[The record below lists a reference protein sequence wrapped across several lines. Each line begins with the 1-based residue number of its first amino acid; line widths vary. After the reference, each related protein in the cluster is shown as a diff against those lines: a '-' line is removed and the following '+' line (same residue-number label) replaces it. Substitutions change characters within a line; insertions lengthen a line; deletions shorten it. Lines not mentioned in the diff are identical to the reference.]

1 MRISDE
7 DLEKKLRESKEEIK
21 ESKKDNAYE
30 IYENAKGIDSK
41 KVNIFSSIRFYK
53 IASALMIIVCIVLVI
68 VFSSANAKLKSKPRN
83 VIYYEGTSGNSASSL
98 ALDNSVSLT
107 SLDSLKEMVSS
118 TSFDRQVISGYVLA
132 ADESIL
138 SKGDT
143 GSIGDSSWASTSV
156 PGSSTSTYKTNTQ
169 VDNVDEADIVKVH
182 GDTIFYIPTQN
193 NYRFYYYSSDKEYTP
208 TYVYVL
214 KTSGKS
220 VDIAKKIEYNY
231 NCEFAVGNEEAS
243 IYKYTYS
250 VPMDLYCSDKYLIVR
265 VNTYTYDELKEN
277 GTITRR
283 YNYHVYAEIQ
293 IYDIEDYSLVTSIK
307 TAGENISTR
316 LIDSDLYVVNNY
328 YVYDDDYIPSII
340 IDGVT
345 YKTNLSCIYYCP
357 RLGASY
363 TYYTAIYKITLDDD
377 ITVKDYY
384 FLTPSINNI
393 YVTEKA
399 IYLIKSYG
407 SQTFDLGDNKKENCT
422 TSLVLPISI
431 ENEIYAQSIVTVK
444 GSISD
449 KYWIDEYN
457 GYLRIASTGSRNT
470 FKVLKGEDGQEY
482 NYGYQSSVFNYLT
495 IFKLDDKGEW
505 VEYSSIK
512 EGLGEKGE
520 QIKSARFNK
529 EICTIVTFRQ
539 TDPLYY
545 IDLTDHANP
554 IITSELKVSGFTVYQ
569 HPYKDNYVI
578 GIGYESDANGRTL
591 GYKIA
596 LFDIS
601 NKDDIKQVG
610 DSITFLYNTNSSNY
624 LSYSISA
631 INNPKEI
638 MIDLDRD
645 MFGFEIKDYRRV
657 YKNSNYTY
665 QYEYKYYVFKIDLSK
680 DNPLS
685 IELAKGLISDSNSYY
700 SSTSNSRMVFIGNYY
715 YLVSKEEVV
724 SYTYNNGFSQEKTKS
739 LK

>member
-1 MRISDE
+1 MKISDN

-53 IASALMIIVCIVLVI
+53 IASALMIVLCIVLVV
-68 VFSSANAKLKSKPRN
+68 VFSSVNAKLKSKPRN
-83 VIYYEGTSGNSASSL
+83 VIYYEGASGNSASSL
-98 ALDNSVSLT
+98 ALDHSVSLT

-118 TSFDRQVISGYVLA
+118 TSFDRQVSSGIVWEE
-132 ADESIL
+132 DESIHA
-138 SKGDT
+138 KGDT
-143 GSIGDSSWASTSV
+143 GSSWASTSV
-156 PGSSTSTYKTNTQ
+156 PSSSTSTYKTNTQ
-169 VDNVDEADIVKVH
+169 VDNVDEADIVKVYK
-182 GDTIFYIPTQN
+182 DTIFYIPAQN

-214 KTSGKS
+214 KTSGKN

-231 NCEFAVGNEEAS
+231 TCEFVLGNEEAS
-243 IYKYTYS
+243 IYNYTYS

-293 IYDIEDYSLVTSIK
+293 VYNIEDYSFVTSIK

-316 LIDSDLYVVNNY
+316 LIDNDLYVVNNY
-328 YVYDDDYIPSII
+328 YVYNNDYIPSII

-363 TYYTAIYKITLDDD
+363 TYYTAIYKIILDDD

-457 GYLRIASTGSRNT
+457 GYLRIASTGSKTT

-512 EGLGEKGE
+512 EGLGEEGE
-520 QIKSARFNK
+520 NIKSARFNK

-624 LSYSISA
+624 LYYSISA

-645 MFGFEIKDYRRV
+645 MFGFEIRDYKRT
-657 YKNSNYTY
+657 YNNSYRTY
-665 QYEYKYYVFKIDLSK
+665 EYEYKYYVFRIDLSK
-680 DNPLS
+680 ENPLS
-685 IELAKGLISDSNSYY
+685 IELAKGLTCDSNSYY
-700 SSTSNSRMVFIGNYY
+700 SNTSNSRMVFIGDYY
-715 YLVSKEEVV
+715 YLISKEEVV